1 MCGRY
6 TGLGLLDTLSAVSLG
21 HSVHYIAVYR
31 PPLRCCYVITGDRN
45 SVGQQRLFFEETGSN
60 SRMVAR
66 IFTREQMTCFTE
78 TVLVRVRHT

>member
-6 TGLGLLDTLSAVSLG
+6 TGLGLLDTLSEFRWVTLSITLLFI
-21 HSVHYIAVYR
+21 VHLSDAS
-31 PPLRCCYVITGDRN
+31 YVITGDRN